1 MVGNGKIHLVYSEGF
16 GGKGIVSAIAW
27 GLGYFGQP
35 HILTR
40 FMAIKSSK
48 DIKPARRIAM
58 VWVIVS
64 LAMAVLVGILASPY
78 IQYMFK
84 TGQITDPSSL
94 SILNA
99 NGMLEGANTQKVFM
113 VLVQNMFPTVMRDC
127 CFRLYLR
134 LLCQQPIHSFLLR
147 HHHSHQI
154 YTTRFSTRM
163 LRKRHCLT

>member
-1 MVGNGKIHLVYSEGF
+1 M
-16 GGKGIVSAIAW
+16 GIVSAIAW

-99 NGMLEGANTQKVFM
+99 NGMLEGSKYTESIYGTCTEYVPDSYCGIVAFGCTCGYYVNSRFTAS
-113 VLVQNMFPTVMRDC
+113 C
-127 CFRLYLR
+127 CVIIILIGYIQHAF
-134 LLCQQPIHSFLLR
+134 QQECFGKDIA
-147 HHHSHQI
+147 
-154 YTTRFSTRM
+154 
-163 LRKRHCLT
+163 